1 MRHHAVLRHD
11 EADEVRLEVGGVEP
25 DDIARAEQLA
35 TSHPPTGAG
44 AVDDGRIRADRAV
57 QRGEAIPPPCFPN
70 NGEDGER
77 RGGERGAPG
86 RAQDDPLHFEQ
97 LSYDEPLVGPV
108 ARI

>member
-1 MRHHAVLRHD
+1 MTAAFGLIGQYREER
-11 EADEVRLEVGGVEP
+11 RS
-25 DDIARAEQLA
+25 R
-35 TSHPPTGAG
+35 
-44 AVDDGRIRADRAV
+44 
-57 QRGEAIPPPCFPN
+57 PPCFPN